1 MNILV
6 TLNEAYIPCLEVM
19 LRSLADCTP
28 GQFFSVYLIET
39 SVRDEALDRARR
51 ILGENGEIIRVNVA
65 DNELIRS
72 LADAPTTSRYPTEI
86 YYRIFAA
93 KLLPETLDRILY
105 LDPDLIVNRS
115 IAGLYSTDMDGY
127 MFAAASHVRRL
138 MQKVNEKR
146 LDMDDSDP
154 YINSGVMLM
163 NLRKLRA
170 EQNVDDVY
178 DFIEE
183 HRRSLVLPDQDI
195 ISGLYGEDILPL
207 DPYRYNMTERL
218 FALRLLTSRKMSI
231 DWVRG
236 NSNII
241 HYCGR
246 NKPWKQGYIGKLD
259 VFWNETAAK
268 ISGIR

>member
-1 MNILV
+1 
-6 TLNEAYIPCLEVM
+6 M
-19 LRSLADCTP
+19 LFRS
-28 GQFFSVYLIET
+28 
-39 SVRDEALDRARR
+39 
-51 ILGENGEIIRVNVA
+51 
-65 DNELIRS
+65 
-72 LADAPTTSRYPTEI
+72 
-86 YYRIFAA
+86 
-93 KLLPETLDRILY
+93 LDRILY

-115 IAGLYSTDMDGY
+115 IAGLYNTDMDGY

-170 EQNVDDVY
+170 EQNVGDVY

-268 ISGIR
+268 I

>member
-19 LRSLADCTP
+19 LRSLVDSTP
-28 GQFFSVYLIET
+28 GQFFSVYLIEA
-39 SVRDEALDRARR
+39 SVRD
-51 ILGENGEIIRVNVA
+51 
-65 DNELIRS
+65 
-72 LADAPTTSRYPTEI
+72 
-86 YYRIFAA
+86 
-93 KLLPETLDRILY
+93 ETLDRILY

-127 MFAAASHVRRL
+127 MFAASSHVRRL

-183 HRRSLVLPDQDI
+183 HRRSLVLPDHFRDTLNKSDFLSHTNI
-195 ISGLYGEDILPL
+195 PL
-207 DPYRYNMTERL
+207 CPRRYSAGDSFSVL
-218 FALRLLTSRKMSI
+218 FQQR
-231 DWVRG
+231 
-236 NSNII
+236 
-241 HYCGR
+241 
-246 NKPWKQGYIGKLD
+246 
-259 VFWNETAAK
+259 
-268 ISGIR
+268 

>member
-1 MNILV
+1 
-6 TLNEAYIPCLEVM
+6 
-19 LRSLADCTP
+19 
-28 GQFFSVYLIET
+28 
-39 SVRDEALDRARR
+39 
-51 ILGENGEIIRVNVA
+51 
-65 DNELIRS
+65 
-72 LADAPTTSRYPTEI
+72 
-86 YYRIFAA
+86 
-93 KLLPETLDRILY
+93 
-105 LDPDLIVNRS
+105 
-115 IAGLYSTDMDGY
+115 

-231 DWVRG
+231 DWVRK
-236 NSNII
+236 NSAVI

-246 NKPWKQGYIGKLD
+246 NKPWRPGYIGMLD

>member
-19 LRSLADCTP
+19 LRSLADSTP

-72 LADAPTTSRYPTEI
+72 LADAPTTSRYPIEI

-146 LDMDDSDP
+146 LDMYDSDP

-218 FALRLLTSRKMSI
+218 FALRLLTSHKMSV
-231 DWVRG
+231 DWVRE
-236 NSNII
+236 NSAVI

-246 NKPWKQGYIGKLD
+246 NKPWRPGYIGMLD